1 MRPEDLDKQVRT
13 NSHLAD
19 PMAEV
24 QQTENVEVESTSST
38 TTRPTITT
46 ATSPVERKKMTGN
59 TGGRRKLTPHPL
71 NPNNA
76 STAVGSQVYYN
87 AVVPELGG
95 AGGAT
100 GPPNIWQI
108 S

>member
-13 NSHLAD
+13 NSYLTD

-76 STAVGSQVYYN
+76 SIAAVGSQVYYN
-87 AVVPELGG
+87 G
-95 AGGAT
+95 A
-100 GPPNIWQI
+100 QI
-108 S
+108 HYQGRI